1 MSEDA
6 STTARPPGR
15 AELLVAGVGCAHA
28 LLFLVSY
35 WLLTSAPG
43 ATASDAEI
51 VAFYES
57 GRQSRVV
64 LVGLYVMPF
73 AGITFL
79 WFCTALRAWT
89 RCDQLPHGEMISA
102 MQLVSGILYIALFF
116 ASAAAFSVMAVST
129 HYTQSPVDPVVAR
142 LFPLYG
148 AALFMVFAMRMAAM
162 FVFTTS
168 RLLRRTGALPPWF
181 AHLGFVVSLFLL
193 CSASFS
199 RALVLVFPLWLLLA
213 CTLFL
218 LRRRD
223 APAALTAPGS

>member
-1 MSEDA
+1 MSAAGGE
-6 STTARPPGR
+6 ARSR
-15 AELLVAGVGCAHA
+15 AGLVVAGVGGAHA
-28 LLFLVSY
+28 LLFLASY
-35 WLLTSAPG
+35 WLLTSTPG
-43 ATASDAEI
+43 ARAPDAEI

-57 GRQSRVV
+57 GRQSRLV

-89 RCDQLPHGEMISA
+89 RCDALPRGELLSGI
-102 MQLVSGILYIALFF
+102 QLVSGILYIALFF
-116 ASAAAFSVMAVST
+116 GAAAAFSVMAVST
-129 HYTQSPVDPVVAR
+129 RYTHAPVDPVVAR
-142 LFPLYG
+142 QFPLYG

-168 RLLRRTGALPPWF
+168 CLLRRTGALPRWF
-181 AHLGFVVSLFLL
+181 AYLGFVVSLFLL
-193 CSASFS
+193 GSASFR

-218 LRRRD
+218 LRPR
-223 APAALTAPGS
+223 ATPAAITAPGS